1 MMVDETTS
9 GPAASDDETQ
19 EGFEFKVRQVIEKI
33 RGYLQAHGG
42 DIDIVAIEGHDL
54 KVRLKGACAGCP
66 GATYTLKMGVEAA
79 LREEVPDFGNLIAV
93 E

>member
-1 MMVDETTS
+1 MAEDSTN
-9 GPAASDDETQ
+9 ASAGNDGKAQ
-19 EGFEFKVRQVIEKI
+19 EDFEAKVREVIEKI

-79 LREEVPDFGNLIAV
+79 LREEVPEFGNLIAV

>member
-1 MMVDETTS
+1 MAEDSMS
-9 GPAASDDETQ
+9 ASADNDGKSQ
-19 EGFEFKVRQVIEKI
+19 EDFEAKVREVIEKI

>member
-1 MMVDETTS
+1 MAEGSMS
-9 GPAASDDETQ
+9 ASANNDGKAQ
-19 EGFEFKVRQVIEKI
+19 EDFEGKVSEVIEKI
-33 RGYLQAHGG
+33 RVYLQSHGG
-42 DIDIVAIEGHDL
+42 DIDIVAFEGRDL

-79 LREEVPDFGNLIAV
+79 LREEVPGFGNIIAV

>member
-1 MMVDETTS
+1 MAEDSMS
-9 GPAASDDETQ
+9 ASADNDGKAQ
-19 EGFEFKVRQVIEKI
+19 KDFEAKVREVIEKI

-66 GATYTLKMGVEAA
+66 GASYTLKMGVEAA
-79 LREEVPDFGNLIAV
+79 LREEVPDFGNLMAV

>member
-1 MMVDETTS
+1 MAEDSMSTS
-9 GPAASDDETQ
+9 ADNDGKTQ
-19 EGFEFKVRQVIEKI
+19 EDFEAKVREVIEKI

>member
-1 MMVDETTS
+1 MAEDSMS
-9 GPAASDDETQ
+9 ASADNDGKSQDD
-19 EGFEFKVRQVIEKI
+19 FEAKVREVIEKI

>member
-1 MMVDETTS
+1 MAEDSMS
-9 GPAASDDETQ
+9 ASADNDDTGQ
-19 EGFEFKVRQVIEKI
+19 KDFDSKVREVIEKI

-42 DIDIVAIEGHDL
+42 DIEIVAIEGRDL
-54 KVRLKGACAGCP
+54 KVRLTGACAGCP

-79 LREEVPDFGNLIAV
+79 LREEIPDFGNLIAV

>member
-1 MMVDETTS
+1 MMVDETS
-9 GPAASDDETQ
+9 GGSAATEGDTQ
-19 EGFEFKVRQVIEKI
+19 EKFEAKVRAVIEKI
-33 RGYLQAHGG
+33 RGYLQSHGG

-79 LREEVPDFGNLIAV
+79 LREEIPEFGNLIAV

>member
-1 MMVDETTS
+1 MAEDSMS
-9 GPAASDDETQ
+9 ASADNDGKSQ
-19 EGFEFKVRQVIEKI
+19 EDFEAKVREVIEKI

-79 LREEVPDFGNLIAV
+79 LREEIPEFGNLIAV